1 MPPESNGNAK
11 SSLLAT
17 WAGVILTLVF
27 GIGTAVGVAFSLAIK
42 DTRESVTGLQAR
54 ELMHEYERGKYEEKI
69 NNHGNALVKLD
80 ETLQREMRL
89 LNATLESGLSDLDKR
104 LQAEIA
110 REVANSDKAG
120 ARISELLTEGR
131 VTNDESRVQR
141 SAHEERIK
149 SLETAAAELRK
160 MKSP

>member
-1 MPPESNGNAK
+1 MNDPTEANGYAK

-27 GIGTAVGVAFSLAIK
+27 GIGTAVFVAFGLALK
-42 DTRESVTGLQAR
+42 DTRESTAGLQAR
-54 ELMHEYERGKYEEKI
+54 ELSHEYERGKYEEKI

-110 REVANSDKAG
+110 REVVNSDKSN
-120 ARISELLTEGR
+120 ARISELLAEGR
-131 VTNDESRVQR
+131 VTNDESLVQR
-141 SAHEERIK
+141 SAHEERIR
-149 SLETAAAELRK
+149 SLERASEK
-160 MKSP
+160 KGP